1 MTLTDIDKA
10 ISKILASDELQKN
23 AGIDKRLKYELLNQD
38 KRIVSV
44 SKKLEILWKVGM
56 LKLTDGTK

>member
-23 AGIDKRLKYELLNQD
+23 AGIDKRLKYEFLNQD

-44 SKKLEILWKVGM
+44 SKKLEILWKAGM
-56 LKLTDGTK
+56 LKLNNE

>member
-44 SKKLEILWKVGM
+44 SKKLEILWKAGM

>member
-44 SKKLEILWKVGM
+44 SKKLEILWKAGM
-56 LKLTDGTK
+56 LKLNNE

>member
-23 AGIDKRLKYELLNQD
+23 AGIDKRLKYELLNQN

-44 SKKLEILWKVGM
+44 SKKLEILWKAGM
-56 LKLTDGTK
+56 LKLTDENS